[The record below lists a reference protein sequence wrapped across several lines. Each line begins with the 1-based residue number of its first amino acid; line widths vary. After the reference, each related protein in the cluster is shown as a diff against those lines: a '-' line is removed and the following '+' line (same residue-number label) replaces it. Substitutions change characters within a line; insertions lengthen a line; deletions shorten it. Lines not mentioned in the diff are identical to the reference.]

1 MTNTAFGALLGVT
14 KVRIG
19 QLIAQGKIPQD
30 CLVDVGGK
38 RKKIDSDLALA
49 ALGGTISRMNPSK
62 VLGDQEAAGAGL
74 VKSTKE
80 EYREIA
86 EAFLREPSAA
96 IAEIPPAMARQKSVP
111 QTKKEADVYAVH
123 QKNKMR
129 AQAGIEALKLQRAR
143 GEVIDKAEVE
153 REIFAILRAVRDRFM
168 ESKDFLLQ
176 ALEAFFIPGVDI
188 RKVEAA
194 IDKEYDNILAAVM
207 ERLGK

>member
-1 MTNTAFGALLGVT
+1 MTNTAFGALIGVT

-19 QLIAQGKIPQD
+19 QLIAQGKIPAD

-49 ALGGTISRMNPSK
+49 ALDGTISRINPSK
-62 VLGDQEAAGAGL
+62 VLGDQEASGAGL
-74 VKSTKE
+74 GKSE
-80 EYREIA
+80 R
-86 EAFLREPSAA
+86 PVSDPM
-96 IAEIPPAMARQKSVP
+96 PPAQPVRQKSVP
-111 QTKKEADVYAVH
+111 QTKKEADIYAVH

-129 AQAGIEALKLQRAR
+129 AQAGIEALKLQREE
-143 GEVIDKAEVE
+143 GKVIDKAEVE

-176 ALEAFFIPGVDI
+176 AFEVFFVPGVDV